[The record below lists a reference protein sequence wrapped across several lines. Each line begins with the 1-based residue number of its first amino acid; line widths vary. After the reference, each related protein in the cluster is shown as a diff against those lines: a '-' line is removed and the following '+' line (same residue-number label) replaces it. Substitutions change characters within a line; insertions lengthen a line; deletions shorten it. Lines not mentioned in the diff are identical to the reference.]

1 MNRNELEL
9 IQNEQGQEFRKI
21 RIILINDSSD
31 ANHSSN
37 LQSQLLLHLQ
47 KKKKT
52 NKKKI
57 DKYSKQSK
65 HTSLTS
71 YEDFSVRMRN
81 IIILNFVYMLRYGE
95 SESTTTSY
103 KLLSMNMMSTL
114 NFEYEYNDN
123 KYECV

>member
-47 KKKKT
+47 KKKKKET
-52 NKKKI
+52 KKKI

-65 HTSLTS
+65 HT
-71 YEDFSVRMRN
+71 
-81 IIILNFVYMLRYGE
+81 
-95 SESTTTSY
+95 
-103 KLLSMNMMSTL
+103 TL
-114 NFEYEYNDN
+114 Y
-123 KYECV
+123 